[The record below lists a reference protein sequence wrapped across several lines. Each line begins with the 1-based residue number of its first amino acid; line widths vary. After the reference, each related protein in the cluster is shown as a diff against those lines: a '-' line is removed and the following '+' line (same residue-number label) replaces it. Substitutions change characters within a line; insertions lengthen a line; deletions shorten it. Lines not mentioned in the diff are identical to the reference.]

1 MKPLLSDSQFMLE
14 FERHGAARL
23 AAQLGVG
30 LRNTYARRRKLERET
45 GQRLSSPNAAG
56 TPARDVDIPEHPGRL
71 LSTIAD
77 GICLVGS
84 DCHYWPG
91 PPSLMHRAFVSF
103 CKGQHIDKKPVEVII
118 NGDVIDAGQIS
129 RYPPIG
135 WTQQPTLK
143 QEIEA
148 AQERLGEI
156 EAAAGRVRRRWPL
169 GNHDARFETRLATQ
183 VREFAQ
189 VQGTSL
195 VHHFP
200 LWEPCWSVWINDEIV
215 VKHRYKGGI
224 HATRN
229 NTLMSGKSIITGHL
243 HSAKVSPFDDY
254 NGTRYGVD
262 TGCIADPKHRAF
274 VDYTEDNP
282 KDWRAAFAVLT
293 FVGSRML
300 PPELVLAWDA
310 THVTFRGK
318 IIHV

>member
-1 MKPLLSDSQFMLE
+1 
-14 FERHGAARL
+14 
-23 AAQLGVG
+23 
-30 LRNTYARRRKLERET
+30 
-45 GQRLSSPNAAG
+45 
-56 TPARDVDIPEHPGRL
+56 
-71 LSTIAD
+71 
-77 GICLVGS
+77 
-84 DCHYWPG
+84 
-91 PPSLMHRAFVSF
+91 MHRAFVSF
-103 CKGQHIDKKPVEVII
+103 CKGQHIDRKPVEVII

-156 EAAAGRVRRRWPL
+156 EAAAGRIRKRWPL

-195 VHHFP
+195 THHFP
-200 LWEPCWSVWINDEIV
+200 LWEPCWSVWINDEVV

-293 FVGSRML
+293 FVGGRML
-300 PPELVLAWDA
+300 PPELVLAWDEK
-310 THVTFRGK
+310 HVTFRGK